1 MPVRSSLLRR
11 NLRLCTTDGL
21 VATPIVYLLQP
32 GNFIIA
38 ALLTGVFKLPNEL
51 YGVIVSL
58 PFWGNFAQAFLMP
71 FINRHF
77 PPKMVTVVCASL
89 QAICWAALGVSLS
102 LLPTGQT
109 ALAGQ
114 WFLGIFAVSAALTA
128 FTGVSWT
135 SWMQEWVPLGL
146 RGKYFGMRNRLV
158 QIAQFLFLIGVGQ
171 LLARTAG
178 SVRAFQILILGAVA
192 LRVASAVIQHRIQA
206 GAGQLRSEAQM
217 PWRTQLGVLR
227 RSSSFL
233 WFMAYGGIWG
243 FAANLFGPFYP
254 VFMYQHLGWKP
265 ENLTWLVVLNSLG
278 GALSYPA
285 WGALA
290 DRFGNKPVMLFCM
303 LVWQVE
309 NFSWCFLTPQ
319 NSWLLYSVWTFGG
332 VIGAGGMVG
341 AGFLLTFFNMQL
353 KLIPPEAKTMAVSV
367 NLAVTSLV
375 TAIAPILG
383 GWIID
388 QSLRAGSEPMTLY
401 HRVFLVQPA
410 LAILACGL
418 IFRIHED
425 KASPLSSVVGA
436 MRNLRT
442 LSAVMGISFVV
453 DFIFVKPKKKS

>member
-1 MPVRSSLLRR
+1 MSVRSSLLRR

-38 ALLTGVFKLPNEL
+38 ALLTGVFRLPNEI
-51 YGVIVSL
+51 YGIIVSL

-71 FINRHF
+71 FINRYF
-77 PPKMVTVVCASL
+77 PPKTVTVVCATL
-89 QAICWAALGVSLS
+89 QALCWAGLGVSLS
-102 LLPTGQT
+102 WLPVDRIETT
-109 ALAGQ
+109 GQ
-114 WFLGIFAVSAALTA
+114 WFLAIFTVSAALTA

-135 SWMQEWVPLGL
+135 SWMQEWVPARL
-146 RGKYFGMRNRLV
+146 RGKYFGMRNRLL
-158 QIAQFLFLIGVGQ
+158 QIAQFLFLVGVGQ

-178 SVRAFQILILGAVA
+178 SIRAFQVLILGSVA
-192 LRVASAVIQHRIQA
+192 LRVGSAVIQHRIQA
-206 GAGQLRSEAQM
+206 GAGQLRTEAQT
-217 PWRTQLGVLR
+217 PWQEQLQVLR
-227 RSSSFL
+227 RSPAFL
-233 WFMAYGGIWG
+233 WFMGYGAIWG

-265 ENLTWLVVLNSLG
+265 ENLTWLVVLNSIG

-303 LVWQVE
+303 LVWQLE

-319 NSWLLYSVWTFGG
+319 NSWLLYSLWTFGG

-383 GWIID
+383 GSLID
-388 QSLRAGSEPMTLY
+388 HFLRAGYEPMGLY

-410 LAILACGL
+410 LAILACAL
-418 IFRIHED
+418 IVRIQED

-442 LSAVMGISFVV
+442 LSAVMGISFIV
-453 DFIFVKPKKKS
+453 DFIFVKPQKKS